1 MRFRWFL
8 VLRILVLDDE
18 ADYRAVIKRI
28 LEHDG
33 HEVVEAADGSSGLT
47 AVRSRRP
54 DLIIS
59 DIRMP
64 QMTGDEFFEELRA
77 SEADLNIIPF
87 IFLSGHVDE
96 DEIVQRLNCGAAHCL
111 RKPVRS
117 KLLRAHVNSCF
128 QTTERYA
135 EFIARKLDI
144 IAKSLPTSIRH
155 DFKPYRS
162 LTENVDTYVNVITTF
177 LQDIEPLSEE
187 GATSRTR
194 SNGNSDQEVEDADIR
209 QLRRAE
215 YIRHYLEESKRRQAF
230 VRNSGTEALTW
241 QLIFLVAESQ
251 VSGRAIYVSDLYFLA
266 QAAKSTI
273 NHRIRSLVEEKIFV
287 KRRNPEDGRRQSIS
301 LTRKFADIFY
311 THIDDTIQRIVDLSE
326 DPNLPASQSN

>member
-1 MRFRWFL
+1 M
-8 VLRILVLDDE
+8 RILVLDDE

-28 LEHDG
+28 LERDG
-33 HEVVEAADGSSGLT
+33 HEVVEADDGSSGLT

-64 QMTGDEFFEELRA
+64 EMNGDEFFEVLRS

-128 QTTERYA
+128 QTTERYS

-144 IAKSLPTSIRH
+144 IVKSLPTSARH
-155 DFKPYRS
+155 DFKPYRA
-162 LTENVDTYVNVITTF
+162 LTENVDAYVNVITTI
-177 LQDIEPLSEE
+177 LQDMEPLS
-187 GATSRTR
+187 GVGTGSPSLA
-194 SNGNSDQEVEDADIR
+194 NGNSDQEGNDGDIR
-209 QLRRAE
+209 QMRRAK
-215 YIRHYLEESKRRQAF
+215 YIRFYLDESKRRQAF
-230 VRNSGTEALTW
+230 VPNSGTEALTW
-241 QLIFLVAESQ
+241 QMIFLVADSQ
-251 VSGRAIYVSDLYFLA
+251 VAGRALYVSDLYFLA

-273 NHRIRSLVEEKIFV
+273 NNRIRSLVEEKIFV
-287 KRRNPEDGRRQSIS
+287 KQSNPEDGRRQSIS
-301 LTRKFADIFY
+301 LTRKFAVTFFA
-311 THIDDTIQRIVDLSE
+311 HIDDTIERVVAISDE
-326 DPNLPASQSN
+326 PERH